1 MTEQQFN
8 EILQQNGEAT
18 IMPAIQEIAK
28 IIVNVYTKGCKD
40 GIELHR
46 RISNEGVDE
55 WRQEAV
61 NATLDE
67 LINKL
72 KNNGKKS

>member
-8 EILQQNGEAT
+8 EMLQQNGESA
-18 IMPAIQEIAK
+18 IMPAIQKIAEI
-28 IIVNVYTKGCKD
+28 VVDVYTKGCKD
-40 GIELHR
+40 GIQLQQR
-46 RISNEGVDE
+46 VSNEGVDE
-55 WRQEAV
+55 WRQQAV

-72 KNNGKKS
+72 RGK